1 MTDSNSNSL
10 RRLIHKLG
18 TWPETVFL
26 FLLGF
31 LVIWYGSTSS
41 PRYGWMYAP
50 DANIYL
56 TMGQAW
62 LQEGLFP
69 YADLFDHKGPLIFLI
84 DGLASLISP
93 GGYTGLYLM
102 ESLAMGATFII
113 WYRMALL
120 LLGSHARRIPLI
132 GVCTM
137 AILIGSKALLPKL
150 SLDSSILSQ
159 GGEAELYILCL
170 MSLSLLALLKTRGT
184 RSFLWPMIA
193 GASLAGISLIKF
205 NLVVYYPLLWGAFCL
220 ADSATTWKNAAR
232 SLMGQISGYLMIIA
246 AMVLIFVLR
255 GHGEQLWNVYI
266 GFNAQYRPTLSGSL
280 GNMKH
285 LFLDNTAFLTL
296 GGIGAAALGWFP
308 HRRNDLRGWASIS
321 LSLLSYLV
329 LILMMNGV
337 TIIPGYIYYLIPLL
351 PYFFAALLLFFHGLM
366 NQGTTWEYAL
376 PALAALLY
384 IRDTSIPR
392 NDSNSAKVIGELSRE
407 ITSHA
412 QGRPIRLLCYGCMD
426 SGLYRALQATPPVF
440 YYMHPNDQEQPDR
453 NGPHSIGR
461 TQDSYIEKG
470 EIDYVL
476 MRYPVNLPPG
486 QKPYYKNTRAQ
497 GIMQNLVEQGTW
509 EPLGD
514 PKQFA
519 PQVEVR
525 LYARK
530 TGRTNPPAAD
540 SANQ

>member
-1 MTDSNSNSL
+1 MTDSNRNSL
-10 RRLIHKLG
+10 HHLAHKLG
-18 TWPETVFL
+18 TWPETVL
-26 FLLGF
+26 LLLLGF

-62 LQEGLFP
+62 LQEGMFP

-84 DGLASLISP
+84 DGLASLITP

-102 ESLAMGATFII
+102 ESLAMGCTFII
-113 WYRMALL
+113 WYRIALQ
-120 LLGSHARRIPLI
+120 LLGSQARRISLI
-132 GVCTM
+132 SVCTM

-170 MSLSLLALLKTRGT
+170 MSLSLLALLKTRGI
-184 RSFLWPMIA
+184 RGFLWSIIA
-193 GASLAGISLIKF
+193 GAALAGISLIKF
-205 NLVVYYPLLWGAFCL
+205 NLVVYYPLFWAAVCL
-220 ADSATTWKNAAR
+220 SDPSATWKNAAH
-232 SLMGQISGYLMIIA
+232 SLLGQISGYLLIIA
-246 AMVLIFVLR
+246 AMVLVFVLR
-255 GHGEQLWNVYI
+255 GYGEQLWNVYI
-266 GFNAQYRPTLSGSL
+266 GFNAQYRPTLAGSL

-285 LFLDNTAFLTL
+285 LFLENTAFLTL

-308 HRRNDLRGWASIS
+308 HRRNDLRGWACIS
-321 LSLLSYLV
+321 LSLLSYLF

-337 TIIPGYIYYLIPLL
+337 TIVPGYIYYLIPLL
-351 PYFFAALLLFFHGLM
+351 PYLFAAVLLFFHGLM
-366 NQGTTWEYAL
+366 NQGKTWEYAL

-392 NDSNSAKVIGELSRE
+392 NEANNAAVIEELSRD
-407 ITSHA
+407 ITRHA
-412 QGRPIRLLCYGCMD
+412 QGKPVRLLCYGCMD
-426 SGLYRALQATPPVF
+426 SGLYRALRATPPVF

-453 NGPHSIGR
+453 NGPRSIGC
-461 TQDSYIEKG
+461 TQDRYIEKG
-470 EIDYVL
+470 EVDYVL

-486 QKPYYKNTRAQ
+486 QKPYYKNIRAQ
-497 GIMQNLVEQGTW
+497 GIMQNLVEQGAW
-509 EPLGD
+509 EPLGER
-514 PKQFA
+514 KSFA
-519 PQVEVR
+519 PHVEVQ

-530 TGRTNPPAAD
+530 TGKTAPRKIENI
-540 SANQ
+540 Q